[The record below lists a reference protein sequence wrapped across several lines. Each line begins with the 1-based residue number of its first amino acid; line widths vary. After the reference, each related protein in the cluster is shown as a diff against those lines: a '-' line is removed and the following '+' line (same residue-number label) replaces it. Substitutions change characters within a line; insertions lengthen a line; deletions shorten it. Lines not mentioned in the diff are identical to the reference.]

1 METGALPTTAGV
13 HEAPP
18 DVQRRTASEEDFARA
33 SLRPLFHPRSVAVVG
48 ASREPDKV
56 GHRILRAVMAA
67 EFEGTVYPVNPR
79 ADHVCSI
86 RAFPSVGAIPE
97 PVDLAVIAVPAPL
110 VLDVVR
116 DCGEAGVQGL
126 VVITA
131 GFAET
136 GERGRRRQEELV
148 AEVRRHGMRMV
159 GPNCLGLAST
169 DPAVRL
175 NASFS
180 PIAPPFGRAALCS
193 QSGALG
199 IAVIAQARR
208 VALGLSAFV
217 SVGNKADVT
226 DHDLLDYWGE
236 DPATDVILFYLES
249 FGDPTRLGPIA
260 RRVGRTKPIVVV
272 KSGRTEAGERA
283 AGSHTAALAGADT
296 AVSAFFRQTGVIR
309 ATSLRE
315 MFDLARFLTQ
325 QPLPGGRRVGIVSNA
340 GGPAILCADALERAG
355 LEVPPLG
362 EPTRA
367 ALAEFLPEEAATGNP
382 VDMIASAGP
391 QEYRRAIEIVLA
403 SGEVDSVVAM
413 YTPVALFHTEAIQ
426 RAILDAVES
435 SRGEGERTIPVL
447 ASVVGGDEDIYVLR
461 GERESVPAYPF
472 PEEIAQ
478 VLGRSVAYRRWREA
492 DPGTRVQ
499 FEDQRLDEARA
510 ICRGVVDEL
519 GPGWLPVVEARRVLE
534 AAGLRVP
541 PGGVA
546 DTAERA
552 VELAGEI
559 GYPVAMKLASRTLV
573 HKTEIGGVKLGLED
587 RDQVREAFRSIRER
601 VEQED
606 AVDSMEGVLMQP
618 MLDETA
624 EVMLGVDPD
633 PVFGPVL
640 AFGLGGIH
648 VEVLGDL
655 AFRVAPLTDR
665 DAREMVREIRG
676 YRLLTGYRA
685 HPEADV
691 EALEEALLRLSRLV
705 EHVPEIGQV
714 DLNPVFA
721 LQPGEGYCI
730 VDARIEVAEA

>member
-1 METGALPTTAGV
+1 MESG
-13 HEAPP
+13 APP
-18 DVQRRTASEEDFARA
+18 AMTRIDQERVRGSRRGAGEATRA

-48 ASREPDKV
+48 ASREPEKV

-67 EFEGTVYPVNPR
+67 DFEGTVYPVNPH
-79 ADHVCSI
+79 AEHVCSV
-86 RAFPSVGAIPE
+86 RAFPSVGAIPDR
-97 PVDLAVIAVPAPL
+97 VDLAVIAVPAPH
-110 VLDVVR
+110 VRDVVR
-116 DCGEAGVQGL
+116 DCGEAGVKGL

-136 GERGRRRQEELV
+136 GDRGRQRQEELL

-169 DPAVRL
+169 DPSVRL

-180 PIAPPFGRAALCS
+180 PIAPPVGRAALCS

-226 DHDLLDYWGE
+226 DHHLLDYWGE
-236 DPATDVILFYLES
+236 DPATDVVLFYLES
-249 FGDPTRLGPIA
+249 FGDPARLGPIA
-260 RRVGRTKPIVVV
+260 RRVGRTKPVVVV

-325 QPLPGGRRVGIVSNA
+325 QPLPSGGRVGIVSNA

-355 LEVPPLG
+355 LEVPPFG
-362 EPTRA
+362 ERTRK
-367 ALAEFLPEEAATGNP
+367 ALADFLPNEAATGNP

-391 QEYRRAIEIVLA
+391 DDYRRAMELVLG

-413 YTPVALFHTEAIQ
+413 YTPVALFQMEAIE
-426 RAILDAVES
+426 RAIVDSVES
-435 SRGEGERTIPVL
+435 ARVGGDRMVPVL
-447 ASVVGGDEDIYVLR
+447 ASMVGGDEDIYVLR
-461 GERESVPAYPF
+461 GERESIPAYPF
-472 PEEIAQ
+472 PEEIAH
-478 VLGRSVAYRRWREA
+478 VLGRSVAYRRWRETE
-492 DPGTRVQ
+492 PGKHVE
-499 FEDQRLDEARA
+499 FDDQRLADARA
-510 ICRGVVDEL
+510 ICRGVVEEL
-519 GPGWLPVVEARRVLE
+519 GEGWLPAMEARRVLE

-552 VELAGEI
+552 VELADEI
-559 GYPVAMKLASRTLV
+559 GYPVAMKLASRTLI
-573 HKTEIGGVKLGLED
+573 HKTEIGGVRLGLED
-587 RDQVREAFRSIRER
+587 EDQVRAAFRAIRER
-601 VEQED
+601 VEQEG
-606 AVDSMEGVLMQP
+606 ALDSMEGVLMQP

-648 VEVLGDL
+648 VEVLEDL

-705 EHVPEIGQV
+705 EQVPEISQV

-721 LQPGEGYCI
+721 LEPGEGYCI
-730 VDARIEVAEA
+730 VDARIEVVAA